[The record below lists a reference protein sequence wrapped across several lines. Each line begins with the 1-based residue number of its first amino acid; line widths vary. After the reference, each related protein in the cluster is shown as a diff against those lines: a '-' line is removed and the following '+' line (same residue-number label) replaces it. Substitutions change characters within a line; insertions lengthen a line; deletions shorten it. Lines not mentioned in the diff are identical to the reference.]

1 MKTLKPLLCFNPLGG
16 VVHQTDASTSLRE
29 TAKKVA
35 MIGRAWCG
43 ESLTERGGVTH
54 NIYNRQHSTMV
65 VFHRSVPQKSKCR
78 IRSLTFTIPLFLTI
92 TLRGSAYE

>member
-1 MKTLKPLLCFNPLGG
+1 MKTLKPFLCFNPLGG

-29 TAKKVA
+29 TAKNVA

-54 NIYNRQHSTMV
+54 NVYNRQHSTMM
-65 VFHRSVPQKSKCR
+65 VFHRSVQSISERR
-78 IRSLTFTIPLFLTI
+78 IKSLTFTIPLFLTI
-92 TLRGSAYE
+92 TLRGAGYE